1 MKKSF
6 ILPLF
11 LFIIISFSNNL
22 SYSQIGGDNT
32 YEFLNMPNSA
42 RIAAL
47 GGNFLAI
54 KDNDITLAL
63 ANPSIITSDMH
74 NQLALSFVDYFSD
87 VNYGFVS
94 YSRTFPEI
102 GSFVGTMQF
111 IDYGKFTLADETGQ
125 KYGNFKASEYAL
137 NVGWGRELDSAFSIG
152 ANFKMIYSALE
163 SYTSFGIAVDVAG
176 SYHIAK
182 KQFTISF
189 IARNIGLQLKSYRTG
204 NSEPLPFELQLGL
217 SKRLKH
223 LPFRYS
229 ILLTHLE
236 KWDLTYEDQN
246 NPSGGTDPIT
256 GEPNKKGG
264 FEKFGDK
271 LMRHIVIGGEFL
283 ITKNFSVRLGYNYQR
298 RQELK
303 VDSKLST
310 VGFSWGLGLRI
321 SKFHFSYSRS
331 AYHLVG
337 SPNYITITTCLSDF
351 VSRK

>member
-42 RIAAL
+42 RIAAM

-152 ANFKMIYSALE
+152 ANFKMIYSAIE
-163 SYTSFGIAVDVAG
+163 SYT
-176 SYHIAK
+176 
-182 KQFTISF
+182 
-189 IARNIGLQLKSYRTG
+189 
-204 NSEPLPFELQLGL
+204 
-217 SKRLKH
+217 
-223 LPFRYS
+223 
-229 ILLTHLE
+229 
-236 KWDLTYEDQN
+236 
-246 NPSGGTDPIT
+246 
-256 GEPNKKGG
+256 
-264 FEKFGDK
+264 
-271 LMRHIVIGGEFL
+271 
-283 ITKNFSVRLGYNYQR
+283 
-298 RQELK
+298 
-303 VDSKLST
+303 
-310 VGFSWGLGLRI
+310 
-321 SKFHFSYSRS
+321 
-331 AYHLVG
+331 
-337 SPNYITITTCLSDF
+337 
-351 VSRK
+351 

>member
-11 LFIIISFSNNL
+11 LFIIILFSNNL

-32 YEFLNMPNSA
+32 YEFLNLTNSA
-42 RIAAL
+42 RIAAM
-47 GGNFLAI
+47 GGDFLAI
-54 KDNDITLAL
+54 KDNDVTLAL
-63 ANPSIITSDMH
+63 ANPSLITKDMH
-74 NQLALSFVDYFSD
+74 NHLALSFVDYFSD
-87 VNYGFVS
+87 INYGFAS
-94 YSRTFPEI
+94 YSRTFPQI
-102 GSFVGTMQF
+102 GSFIGTMQF

-137 NVGWGRELDSAFSIG
+137 NVGWGRELDSSFSIG

-176 SYHIAK
+176 SYHISK

-229 ILLTHLE
+229 ILITHLE
-236 KWDLTYEDQN
+236 KWDLTYEDPN

-264 FEKFGDK
+264 FEEFGDK
-271 LMRHIVIGGEFL
+271 LLRHIVIGGEFL
-283 ITKNFSVRLGYNYQR
+283 ITKNFSMRLGYNYQR

>member
-11 LFIIISFSNNL
+11 LFIIILFSDNL

-47 GGNFLAI
+47 GSNFLAI

-63 ANPSIITSDMH
+63 ANPSIITPDMH
-74 NQLALSFVDYFSD
+74 NQLALSFVDYFTD
-87 VNYGFVS
+87 INYGFVS
-94 YSRTFPEI
+94 YSRTFSKI

-125 KYGNFKASEYAL
+125 KYGNFQASEYAL

-189 IARNIGLQLKSYRTG
+189 IARNIGLQLKSYRNG

-229 ILLTHLE
+229 ILITHLE
-236 KWDLTYEDQN
+236 KWDLTYDDQN
-246 NPSGGTDPIT
+246 NPSEGTDPIT
-256 GEPNKKGG
+256 GEPNKKSG
-264 FEKFGDK
+264 FADFGDK
-271 LMRHIVIGGEFL
+271 LMRHIVIGGEVL